1 MSVILLTSSLV
12 GWVLGIIPSGIA
24 YMFSRIGDAA
34 SYG

>member
-12 GWVLGIIPSGIA
+12 GWSIGIVPAGIA

-34 SYG
+34 SFA